1 MTIRDLQ
8 QQVDQ
13 WIKEYGVRY
22 FDEKTNMLVLMEEVG
37 ELSRYMSRQFGEQSF
52 KRSEDQAQAMDRIAD
67 ELADVLFVTVCLA
80 NQMGIDLEAGMI
92 RNLEKK
98 TGRDSR
104 RHIENKKINPSND

>member
-8 QQVDQ
+8 EQVDQ
-13 WIKEYGVRY
+13 WIREYGVRY

-52 KRSEDQAQAMDRIAD
+52 KRREDEEHAMDRIAD

-80 NQMGIDLEAGMI
+80 NQMGIDLEAGMVK
-92 RNLEKK
+92 NLEKK

-104 RHIENKKINPSND
+104 RHIENKKINPSDD